1 MFGSLT
7 EYNNTHAFGPV
18 YCLKETHSSTMTC
31 SDEFYDCLINNWDCG
46 YYQLKMLWKEYMPKE
61 LAKFRALYSKLAD
74 KMRPMMYE
82 LGLVLNDNKKST
94 SVRIVLSFFVVLCN
108 AFLCR

>member
-1 MFGSLT
+1 MGKMWNQSSYSRKLPLRSRQNDVPHFIYEITLSLPCLLLERDSFKYRDMFCDD
-7 EYNNTHAFGPV
+7 FP
-18 YCLKETHSSTMTC
+18 
-31 SDEFYDCLINNWDCG
+31 DCQINNWDCG

-82 LGLVLNDNKKST
+82 LGFIS
-94 SVRIVLSFFVVLCN
+94 S
-108 AFLCR
+108 

>member
-18 YCLKETHSSTMTC
+18 YCLKETHSSTVTC
-31 SDEFYDCLINNWDCG
+31 SDEFHDCQINNWDCG

-82 LGLVLNDNKKST
+82 LGFIS
-94 SVRIVLSFFVVLCN
+94 S
-108 AFLCR
+108 